1 MNRRAGKTATALAF
15 AAELLGGCGLLAP
28 DESMD
33 GFMAQQREAAE
44 NAEAGNELVVALAHW
59 RTLATLNPGD
69 QRTRAKIEAL
79 ETQINTRAEEAVQ
92 RGEAAYGRG
101 ESRAG
106 DAAMLEALALK
117 PGMER
122 ALTPL
127 RASKSVAA
135 HGRQDKKVAAEYAQR
150 AAVED
155 EEQAAA
161 LQDALTLLEDS
172 LAKGDYERVLAEAKG
187 SESAMRD
194 LTRRAHLGLAD
205 RAGKR
210 GDRDGELHHLGVAVA
225 LANGEDKKL
234 LAREEALRESLSDE
248 AYQVG
253 LELLQTD
260 LARAIERFEQAMLY
274 DPKNLAAKQ
283 KLEQAQKLKDN
294 LERIRGA

>member
-1 MNRRAGKTATALAF
+1 MARKTATALAL
-15 AAELLGGCGLLAP
+15 ASVQLGGCGLLLP
-28 DESMD
+28 PGSVDD
-33 GFMAQQREAAE
+33 FVAQQRAAAE
-44 NAEAGNELVVALAHW
+44 SAEAGDELVVALAHW
-59 RTLATLNPGD
+59 RTLAMLNPDD
-69 QRTRAKIEAL
+69 QRTRAEIDSLKA
-79 ETQINTRAEEAVQ
+79 QIATRAGEAVE
-92 RGEAAYGRG
+92 RGEAAYERG
-101 ESRAG
+101 DTQAG
-106 DAAMLEALALK
+106 DAAMLEALALR
-117 PGMER
+117 PGMEQ

-161 LQDALTLLEDS
+161 MQDALAVLEQS
-172 LAKGDYERVLAEAKG
+172 LANGDYERVLAEAKG
-187 SESAMRD
+187 SEAAMRD
-194 LTRRAHLGLAD
+194 LTQRAHLGLAD

-225 LANGEDKKL
+225 LANGEDRKL
-234 LAREEALRESLSDE
+234 MAREEALRESLSDE
-248 AYQVG
+248 AYQGG

-260 LARAIERFEQAMLY
+260 LARAIEHFEQAMLY

-283 KLEQAQKLKDN
+283 KLEQAQKLKNN